1 MFTFSIHLALLII
14 AGNNASQNQVADFN
28 LSKNQ
33 SALIAQKSLSLLA
46 EKKQHSIS
54 YFSLEPDMVLSV
66 STSNSK
72 KLLFVSFN
80 ANEGSDG
87 TMRIFNSAHK
97 VAVESNFELIKS
109 PFYATVDISGLR
121 AGDYTVELTTSI
133 GTHIMS
139 LQIK

>member
-14 AGNNASQNQVADFN
+14 AGNSTTQNQVADFK

-33 SALIAQKSLSLLA
+33 SALIEQKSLSLLA

-87 TMRIFNSAHK
+87 TMRIFVSQLPIKKLVMKSATPSHLKNPAISHK
-97 VAVESNFELIKS
+97 QKPLLK
-109 PFYATVDISGLR
+109 
-121 AGDYTVELTTSI
+121 
-133 GTHIMS
+133 
-139 LQIK
+139 Q